1 MKTKVSVLALVFIFV
16 SGMAMASGWRI
27 PEQSVDSTA
36 KAGANVASSSRADT
50 AYYNPANMSLLEDT
64 WILEADATWIHLT
77 AIDYEDARSPMFSGE
92 SEKENF
98 LLPTL
103 FLVSPTY
110 GDGVRF
116 GLSVTAPNGLAK
128 RWDTA
133 YQKASAQE
141 FSLTVIEV
149 NPVMSYD
156 AGNFSMAVG
165 PRMIYVDA
173 TVKSDAS
180 DLGIPLSR
188 NMTGDTFEWGW
199 NVAASYRPSETVN
212 LSATYR
218 SNIDLDFSDTA
229 DLNLLG
235 NEMTL
240 DAEVS
245 VPSPAVL
252 ALSVAFDVSDNLT
265 VEVLW
270 DRTFWSEY
278 DYLDFNF
285 SPEIPG
291 NPFEPAVLRDW
302 DDVSAYRVSM
312 TWGVNEE
319 MDLMAGI
326 AFDESPA
333 PTETVGFELP
343 DSDAWLFSA
352 GMQYKM
358 SDKTELGLA
367 ALYDYKKDRT
377 VEVSPLNTVYGEFTG
392 TAAWLVTAGLNYKF

>member
-1 MKTKVSVLALVFIFV
+1 MKTKISVLALTFIFV
-16 SGMAMASGWRI
+16 SATAMASGWRI

-36 KAGANVASSSRADT
+36 KAGANVASSTRPDT
-50 AYYNPANMSLLEDT
+50 AYYNPANMSWLEDA
-64 WILEADATWIHLT
+64 WMVEANATWIHLT
-77 AIDYEDARSPMFSGE
+77 SIEYEDARSPLYNGDSK
-92 SEKENF
+92 KENF
-98 LLPTL
+98 LLPTV

-128 RWDTA
+128 RWEDA
-133 YQKASAQE
+133 YQRASAQE

-149 NPVMSYD
+149 NPVISYGT
-156 AGNFSMAVG
+156 GNFSMAVG
-165 PRMIYVDA
+165 PRMIYADA
-173 TVKSDAS
+173 TVKSDAIG
-180 DLGIPLSR
+180 LGVPLSR
-188 NMTGDTFEWGW
+188 DMTGDTFEWGW
-199 NVAASYRPSETVN
+199 NVAFSYRPSEEVN

-218 SNIDLDFSDTA
+218 SNVDLDFSDKA
-229 DLNLLG
+229 DLNLMG
-235 NEMTL
+235 TEMTL

-252 ALSVAFDVSDNLT
+252 ALSVAFAVSDNLT

-285 SPEIPG
+285 SPAIPG
-291 NPFEPAVLRDW
+291 NPFEPAVARNW

-312 TWGVNEE
+312 TWGVNDE

-326 AFDESPA
+326 AYDETPA
-333 PTETVGFELP
+333 PTENIGFELP

-358 SDKTELGLA
+358 SEKTEVGLA
-367 ALYDYKKDRT
+367 ALYDYKKNRT
-377 VEVSPLNTVYGEFTG
+377 VEVSPLDAIYGEFTG